1 MARILI
7 ALCAFV
13 FLLHPGL
20 SRAAVNETDKQLIQT
35 LMRKSGLDKQLEQI
49 PAMVQAEV
57 EQTQQQQ
64 KVFPQSE
71 LPNIKRLVAVA
82 FDSKA
87 LNNAVRAHIQTN
99 MTGKDI
105 EAALIWLN
113 SPLGEKITGLE
124 EAASTPQAMA
134 EMQSMAGGLAG
145 NKARVEKLKRL
156 DNAVQAIESNVRM
169 ALNMQVA
176 MTIAMTA
183 TMTPDQQPSIDLI
196 IQEVNK
202 NNAQVRSMVA
212 KEVLLSFLYTYRSLS
227 DAELDRYIAFAESAA
242 GKKYGDVATAAISD
256 AMINACRKLG
266 TLLGQDMK
274 NWKKKSKEI

>member
-105 EAALIWLN
+105 EAAL
-113 SPLGEKITGLE
+113 
-124 EAASTPQAMA
+124 
-134 EMQSMAGGLAG
+134 
-145 NKARVEKLKRL
+145 ARVTAILIEHRDQLEKLADALVSRETLEDSEIRL
-156 DNAVQAIESNVRM
+156 
-169 ALNMQVA
+169 
-176 MTIAMTA
+176 
-183 TMTPDQQPSIDLI
+183 
-196 IQEVNK
+196 
-202 NNAQVRSMVA
+202 
-212 KEVLLSFLYTYRSLS
+212 
-227 DAELDRYIAFAESAA
+227 
-242 GKKYGDVATAAISD
+242 
-256 AMINACRKLG
+256 
-266 TLLGQDMK
+266 LLGFPPREQRA
-274 NWKKKSKEI
+274 

>member
-1 MARILI
+1 MMARILI

-196 IQEVNK
+196 IQ
-202 NNAQVRSMVA
+202 
-212 KEVLLSFLYTYRSLS
+212 
-227 DAELDRYIAFAESAA
+227 
-242 GKKYGDVATAAISD
+242 
-256 AMINACRKLG
+256 
-266 TLLGQDMK
+266 
-274 NWKKKSKEI
+274 